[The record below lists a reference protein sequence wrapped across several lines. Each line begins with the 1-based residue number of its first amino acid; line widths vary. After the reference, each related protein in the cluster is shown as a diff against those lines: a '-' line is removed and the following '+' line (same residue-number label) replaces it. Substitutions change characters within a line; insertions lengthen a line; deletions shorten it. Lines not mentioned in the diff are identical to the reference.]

1 MRYEHEPI
9 LTLVA
14 VLVASILFIGGCM
27 ALASPAGAAV
37 QDDSAPEFCYNTVPA
52 ALVKARAATLEER
65 APAVQALFMYSVKYN
80 AMGNEVMA
88 YKLIIDPESTKPIRN
103 VTISIGVIATGR
115 LPNTTMPAIVPNM
128 TVAPTLRT

>member
-88 YKLIIDPESTKPIRN
+88 YKMIFLSELLRVADGLTDDKLDAVIDLCLE
-103 VTISIGVIATGR
+103 GY
-115 LPNTTMPAIVPNM
+115 
-128 TVAPTLRT
+128 PTLEKV